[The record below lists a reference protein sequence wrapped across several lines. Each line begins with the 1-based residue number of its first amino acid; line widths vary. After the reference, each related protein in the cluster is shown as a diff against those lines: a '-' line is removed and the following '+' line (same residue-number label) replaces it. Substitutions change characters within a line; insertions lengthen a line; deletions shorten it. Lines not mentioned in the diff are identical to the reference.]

1 MHLFSYLSFL
11 VYFTYNRHGILEY
24 KIVGITSSVK
34 IERLKTV
41 HAMVFLSHQSRSC
54 TFAAMFSGWFGT
66 VRKIAK
72 YRSVEST
79 TTRQSTILK
88 AWKNLENT
96 VSRECVQFELSG
108 ITDNFSIHIGARYS
122 KHYTRPKD

>member
-1 MHLFSYLSFL
+1 MHLFNYLSFL
-11 VYFTYNRHGILEY
+11 VYFTYDRHGILEY
-24 KIVGITSSVK
+24 KRAGITSSVK

-54 TFAAMFSGWFGT
+54 TFAAMFSGRFET

-79 TTRQSTILK
+79 TTGQSTILK

-96 VSRECVQFELSG
+96 VCRECVQFEHSG
-108 ITDNFSIHIGARYS
+108 IADNFSIHIGARYS